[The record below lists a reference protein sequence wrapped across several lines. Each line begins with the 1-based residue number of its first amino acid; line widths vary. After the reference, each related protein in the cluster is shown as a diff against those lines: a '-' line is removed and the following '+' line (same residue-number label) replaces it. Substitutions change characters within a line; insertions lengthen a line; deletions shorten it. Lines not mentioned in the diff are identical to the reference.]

1 VARLNL
7 VGAVRVDS
15 GPQENS
21 SPSKKTFRC
30 CYRDFLYTPRH
41 AELLHLRRKESIQL
55 TARFAALFVLVLTLA
70 VPLWDGAF
78 AAEMW
83 SSQTF
88 ILRLLVAGVALVVL
102 TNRAVSARLR
112 RRFPYL
118 PMLMLIVA
126 ASLLCVFAGNDPLAT
141 DYMHSSHSF
150 LLIGLVMM
158 IAIMP
163 VTLVEAAVL
172 SVPFAV
178 LLVIGAQSGL
188 ATGFVPFEML
198 LAFLL
203 PLALVSA
210 LVQLYRTVTAA
221 HEIAI
226 DPLTNCYTRAFGM
239 EMIRVSFEGAL
250 RKKVPYTVAFID
262 LDDFKQINDRYGH
275 DYGDRILGEVGNNL
289 IHRFRRS
296 DMVVRWGGE
305 EFLVLLPELGRAR
318 AVEVLERVMAPGL
331 AKLENGQVQR
341 ASVGLSERIEDAIAL
356 PQNLIDLADQRMYE
370 AKKRQ
375 DRDDLVAQGYS
386 GRRNT
391 VSALASPSTTNAPSV
406 DRSVN

>member
-1 VARLNL
+1 M
-7 VGAVRVDS
+7 DT

-21 SPSKKTFRC
+21 SVSKKTLRC

-55 TARFAALFVLVLTLA
+55 SARFAAFFVLLLMCA
-70 VPLWDGAF
+70 VPFWDGAL
-78 AAEMW
+78 APEMW
-83 SSQTF
+83 SSQTLV
-88 ILRLLVAGVALVVL
+88 LRLLVVGVALAVI
-102 TNRAVSARLR
+102 TNRAVSARWR
-112 RRFPYL
+112 RRFAYL

-126 ASLLCVFAGNDPLAT
+126 ASLLCVLAASDPLAT
-141 DYMHSSHSF
+141 DRMHSSHGF

-163 VTLVEAAVL
+163 LTLLEASLL
-172 SVPFAV
+172 SAPFIV
-178 LLVIGAQSGL
+178 LLAIGAQSGL
-188 ATGFVPFEML
+188 ETGIVPFEML

-203 PLALVSA
+203 PLALGAA
-210 LVQLYRTVTAA
+210 LVQLYRTIAAA
-221 HEIAI
+221 HEVAI

-250 RKKVPYTVAFID
+250 RKKVPYTIAFID

-296 DMVVRWGGE
+296 DLVVRWGGE
-305 EFLVLLPELGRAR
+305 EFLILLPELGRER
-318 AVEVLERVMAPGL
+318 AAEVLDRVMAPGL
-331 AKLENGQVQR
+331 AMLENGQVQS

-356 PQNLIDLADQRMYE
+356 PQNLIELADQRMYD
-370 AKKRQ
+370 AKKRR

-391 VSALASPSTTNAPSV
+391 VGALASPAATSAPSV
-406 DRSVN
+406 DQGIN

>member
-1 VARLNL
+1 MARLNQF
-7 VGAVRVDS
+7 GAVRVDS
-15 GPQENS
+15 DPQKNS

-55 TARFAALFVLVLTLA
+55 TARFAALFVLVLMLA
-70 VPLWDGAF
+70 VPFWDGAF

-88 ILRLLVAGVALVVL
+88 VLRLLVAGVALVVL
-102 TNRAVSARLR
+102 TNCAVSARLR

-126 ASLLCVFAGNDPLAT
+126 ASLLCFFAGNDPLAT

-172 SVPFAV
+172 SLPFAV
-178 LLVIGAQSGL
+178 LLVIGVQSGL

-318 AVEVLERVMAPGL
+318 AAEVLERVMAPGL

-386 GRRNT
+386 GRRNA

>member
-1 VARLNL
+1 M
-7 VGAVRVDS
+7 DT

-21 SPSKKTFRC
+21 SPPKKTWRC

-55 TARFAALFVLVLTLA
+55 SARFAALFVIVLMIA
-70 VPLWDGAF
+70 VPFWDGSF
-78 AAEMW
+78 ASEMW

-88 ILRLLVAGVALVVL
+88 ILRLLVAGVALAVL

-112 RRFPYL
+112 RRLPYL

-141 DYMHSSHSF
+141 DHMHSSHSF

-163 VTLVEAAVL
+163 VTLVEAGLL
-172 SVPFAV
+172 SLPFVV
-178 LLVIGAQSGL
+178 LLAIGAQSGL
-188 ATGFVPFEML
+188 ETGFVPFEML

-210 LVQLYRTVTAA
+210 LVQLYRTITAA

-250 RKKVPYTVAFID
+250 RKKVPYTIAFID

-305 EFLVLLPELGRAR
+305 EFLVLLPELDRTRA
-318 AVEVLERVMAPGL
+318 AEVLERVMAPGL
-331 AKLENGQVQR
+331 AMLESGKVQC

-356 PQNLIDLADQRMYE
+356 PQNLIDLADQRMYD
-370 AKKRQ
+370 AKKRR

-391 VSALASPSTTNAPSV
+391 VSAMATPSASNAPSV

>member
-1 VARLNL
+1 M
-7 VGAVRVDS
+7 DS

-70 VPLWDGAF
+70 VPFWDGAF

-88 ILRLLVAGVALVVL
+88 TLRLLVAGVALVVL

-163 VTLVEAAVL
+163 VTLVEAA
-172 SVPFAV
+172 
-178 LLVIGAQSGL
+178 
-188 ATGFVPFEML
+188 
-198 LAFLL
+198 
-203 PLALVSA
+203 
-210 LVQLYRTVTAA
+210 
-221 HEIAI
+221 
-226 DPLTNCYTRAFGM
+226 
-239 EMIRVSFEGAL
+239 
-250 RKKVPYTVAFID
+250 
-262 LDDFKQINDRYGH
+262 
-275 DYGDRILGEVGNNL
+275 
-289 IHRFRRS
+289 
-296 DMVVRWGGE
+296 
-305 EFLVLLPELGRAR
+305 
-318 AVEVLERVMAPGL
+318 
-331 AKLENGQVQR
+331 
-341 ASVGLSERIEDAIAL
+341 
-356 PQNLIDLADQRMYE
+356 
-370 AKKRQ
+370 
-375 DRDDLVAQGYS
+375 
-386 GRRNT
+386 
-391 VSALASPSTTNAPSV
+391 
-406 DRSVN
+406 

>member
-1 VARLNL
+1 M
-7 VGAVRVDS
+7 DT

-21 SPSKKTFRC
+21 SVSKKTLRC

-55 TARFAALFVLVLTLA
+55 SARFAAFFVLLLMCA
-70 VPLWDGAF
+70 VPFWDGAL
-78 AAEMW
+78 APEMW
-83 SSQTF
+83 SSQTLV
-88 ILRLLVAGVALVVL
+88 LRLLVVGVALAVI
-102 TNRAVSARLR
+102 TNRAVSARWR
-112 RRFPYL
+112 RRFAYL

-126 ASLLCVFAGNDPLAT
+126 ASLLCVLAASDPLAT
-141 DYMHSSHSF
+141 DRMHSSHGF

-163 VTLVEAAVL
+163 LTLLEAGVL
-172 SVPFAV
+172 SAPFIV
-178 LLVIGAQSGL
+178 LLAIGAQSGL
-188 ATGFVPFEML
+188 ETGIVPFEML

-203 PLALVSA
+203 PLALGAA
-210 LVQLYRTVTAA
+210 LVQLYRTIAAA
-221 HEIAI
+221 HEVAI

-250 RKKVPYTVAFID
+250 RKKVPYTIAFID

-296 DMVVRWGGE
+296 DLVVRWGGE
-305 EFLVLLPELGRAR
+305 EFLILLPELGRER
-318 AVEVLERVMAPGL
+318 AAEVLDRVMAPGL
-331 AKLENGQVQR
+331 AMLENGQVQS

-356 PQNLIDLADQRMYE
+356 PQNLIELADQRMYD
-370 AKKRQ
+370 AKKRR

-391 VSALASPSTTNAPSV
+391 VGALASPAATSAPSV
-406 DRSVN
+406 DQGIN